1 MFLKRVSRNLGL
13 CCLHPLLE
21 VTYTNAFGLPH
32 YTTYVE
38 NVGRPPKTMQL
49 QDQALT
55 SDVHGKT
62 RSSWLNCELRDNE
75 SVYWDSLGHYDTVAV
90 DS

>member
-1 MFLKRVSRNLGL
+1 M
-13 CCLHPLLE
+13 
-21 VTYTNAFGLPH
+21 
-32 YTTYVE
+32 
-38 NVGRPPKTMQL
+38 

-75 SVYWDSLGHYDTVAV
+75 SVYWDILGHYDTVAV